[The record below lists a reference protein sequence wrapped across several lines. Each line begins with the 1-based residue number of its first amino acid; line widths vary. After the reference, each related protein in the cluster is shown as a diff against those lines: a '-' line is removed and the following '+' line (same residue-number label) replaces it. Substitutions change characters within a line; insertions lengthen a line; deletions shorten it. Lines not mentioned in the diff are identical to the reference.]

1 MNRTLRKILRIP
13 KLLKCY
19 LSKDKNALLALIE
32 EEANELLKQYGD
44 MGTCNTEGIEDLLFH
59 IQSYYEIP
67 EVVKQ
72 IEFPMLRNINFFYE
86 DGNIRVFELGS
97 KKPTVE
103 ELEDYI
109 RYIEE
114 VERQRAVER
123 DFIFEKVKELPLGF
137 SLC

>member
-1 MNRTLRKILRIP
+1 MLRKIIRIP

-44 MGTCNTEGIEDLLFH
+44 IGTCNIEGIEDLLFH
-59 IQSYYEIP
+59 LQSYSEIP

-72 IEFPMLRNINFFYE
+72 TEFPMLRNINFFYE

-97 KKPTVE
+97 KKPTIE

-109 RYIEE
+109 KYIEE